1 MPCNRGWPTCLASWL
16 QRAAVGVPQL
26 SRPSQAYPSRNHAG
40 QGVSSTAAALEGNDE
55 VEVGGLGAGEV
66 LDSSGSPGAPQTLS
80 SWASKAGR
88 SKLVI
93 SVHLQPRHGR
103 DILAPTPLV
112 KMVLD
117 TSSVAG
123 VQALLESVDSLGL
136 TLRWSSWPP
145 APCL

>member
-16 QRAAVGVPQL
+16 QRAAIGGPQL
-26 SRPSQAYPSRNHAG
+26 SRPSQDHPPRNHPG
-40 QGVSSTAAALEGNDE
+40 QRVSSTAAALEGNDD
-55 VEVGGLGAGEV
+55 VEVGGVGAGEV
-66 LDSSGSPGAPQTLS
+66 LDGSGSPGAPQTLS
-80 SWASKAGR
+80 SWAGR

-93 SVHLQPRHGR
+93 SVHLQPRHGW
-103 DILAPTPLV
+103 DVLAPTPLV

-123 VQALLESVDSLGL
+123 VQALLEYVDSLGL

-145 APCL
+145 APCR